1 MRVKR
6 LVILFIAIIG
16 TIVVLNLVLYLLLF
30 SNQASS
36 PDSIARK
43 VGLRLP
49 EYEITKTEDNMDRT
63 ASAWSEYYYEIQ
75 FKKALSDSFLHKV
88 KKLKN
93 CILEG
98 DTYIVSDESP
108 DSWSGKVI
116 IYPNE
121 DRAILEYEFW
131 DASF

>member
-1 MRVKR
+1 
-6 LVILFIAIIG
+6 
-16 TIVVLNLVLYLLLF
+16 
-30 SNQASS
+30 
-36 PDSIARK
+36 
-43 VGLRLP
+43 
-49 EYEITKTEDNMDRT
+49 MDRT

-75 FKKALSDSFLHKV
+75 FKNRLSDRFIRKV
-88 KKLKN
+88 KKLNN

-121 DRAILEYEFW
+121 DRAILEYDFW